1 MRRVLRVRAETWPLK
16 QPFTISRGTQT
27 AAHVVVAEIAGDG
40 YIGRGECV
48 PYAHSGETVNGVIAA
63 IESQAGAIANGMDR
77 GQLQTALPPGAA
89 RNALDCAFWDLEAK
103 ISGQRVWEL
112 ASLVE
117 PAPVACAQTIGLD
130 TPDAMGKAAAELRD
144 WPLLKVKVDA
154 WDVVRRIKAVQ
165 GNAPDARIVVDANE
179 AWSMATLAVMSMELS
194 DLGVEMIEQP
204 LPAGDDGKL
213 DGFISPVPL
222 CADES
227 CRQVIDLAALKT
239 RYQVVNIKLDKAG
252 GLTGALEMAR
262 AADDAG
268 FDVMVGCTVGT
279 SLGMAPATLLTGV
292 ATVVDLDGPLLLTR
306 DREFGLDFTDGLIH
320 PPDAVLWG

>member
-1 MRRVLRVRAETWPLK
+1 MKRVLRVRAETWPLK
-16 QPFTISRGTQT
+16 QPFTISRGTKT

-48 PYAHSGETVNGVIAA
+48 PYAHYGETVDGVIAA
-63 IESQAGAIANGMDR
+63 IEAQAGAIADGLDR
-77 GQLQTALPPGAA
+77 NQLQAALPPGAA

-103 ISGQRVWEL
+103 TSGQRVWEL
-112 ASLVE
+112 AALVE

-130 TPDAMGKAAAELRD
+130 TPEAMGKAAEELKD

-154 WDVVRRIKAVQ
+154 WDVVRRVRAVQ
-165 GNAPDARIVVDANE
+165 DNAPDARVVVDANE

-227 CRQVIDLAALKT
+227 CRKVDDLAALKA
-239 RYQVVNIKLDKAG
+239 RYQVVNIKLDKTG
-252 GLTGALEMAR
+252 GLTGALELAR

-268 FDVMVGCTVGT
+268 FDVMVGCMVGT
-279 SLGMAPATLLTGV
+279 SLSMAPATLLTGV
-292 ATVVDLDGPLLLTR
+292 ATVVDLDGPLLMTR
-306 DREFGLDFTDGLIH
+306 DRDFGLDYTDGLIH